1 MRVYREIKR
10 ESGRLTPLGN
20 VRCRLLPAE
29 HAAGR
34 MSRVSGHRGIL
45 SIRAIKSFLKVDG
58 DWQAVIGNHFAESCN
73 RFVPFAR
80 LKLRFNSLLGPHDD
94 CSRSMNNGVIGRPN
108 RRVSICKRP
117 QILVLVHRERSERRD
132 GGDRRQPCGA
142 PGCQG
147 NQPPG
152 SEPGNGDVPLL
163 ANGRYT
169 PPIVLQKSFCT
180 NGQKFCG
187 LQARFSCK
195 DVRGPIASR

>member
-1 MRVYREIKR
+1 MWLLPSIGGARAAA
-10 ESGRLTPLGN
+10 GD

-29 HAAGR
+29 YAAGR
-34 MSRVSGHRGIL
+34 MIRVSRYRGIR
-45 SIRAIKSFLKVDG
+45 SVRAIKSFLKVDG

-73 RFVPFAR
+73 RFVPFAH
-80 LKLRFNSLLGPHDD
+80 LKLRFNSLFGPHDA

-117 QILVLVHRERSERRD
+117 QILVLVHRERSERRS
-132 GGDRRQPCGA
+132 GGDRRQPCGTA
-142 PGCQG
+142 ACQG

-169 PPIVLQKSFCT
+169 PRKRPNAALPR
-180 NGQKFCG
+180 NDAMGQY
-187 LQARFSCK
+187 
-195 DVRGPIASR
+195 PT